1 MWGFVKIILCKNDS
15 ADLVLLENFEM
26 FLARVVYD
34 DSLATSHFKIFHYHN
49 GFTLLLTHLIIILT
63 KLPTSTPVPKE
74 EEVSSLDTT
83 ALRASPGC
91 PKASP
96 RIPNG

>member
-1 MWGFVKIILCKNDS
+1 MWGFVKIILCRNDS

-34 DSLATSHFKIFHYHN
+34 DSLATSHFKIFHY
-49 GFTLLLTHLIIILT
+49 
-63 KLPTSTPVPKE
+63 PRP
-74 EEVSSLDTT
+74 
-83 ALRASPGC
+83 PGGL
-91 PKASP
+91 